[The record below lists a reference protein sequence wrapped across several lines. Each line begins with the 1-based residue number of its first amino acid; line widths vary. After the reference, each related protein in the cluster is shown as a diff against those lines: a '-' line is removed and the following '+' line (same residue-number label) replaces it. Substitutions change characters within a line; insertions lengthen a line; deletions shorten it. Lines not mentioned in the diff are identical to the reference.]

1 MTEVERDLA
10 ERTLGFCDGDAQVN
24 VTRER
29 SLASRFARSVPTQAT
44 AVDDTTVEVLCL
56 LDGHVGTASTNRLDA
71 DALREVAGRARRIAA
86 AAARA
91 GRGDHPG
98 LPQPDSGLSQ
108 PADPRPAGDPAGG
121 SDPVEADDARVGH
134 DAATAELD
142 PAVAGDA
149 LGAAFATAQRHAT
162 EAFGIW
168 SAGEVSTAIVSS
180 AGIRSA
186 ESVTDAH
193 MKVICRDATGRSGY
207 AATTSVG
214 SGALDGAEIAQR
226 AAAKLNPAH
235 PVELPPGEYEVVLDH
250 EAVGT
255 LLDFLGWLAFNGLA
269 HAEHRGALSDRLGQA
284 VAAPAINLSDAP
296 GLRRGLPR
304 SYDADG
310 IRKVRL
316 QLIDDGVARSVVHD
330 TRSAALAGGGAR
342 STGHALA
349 PGGDPDGP
357 APTNLLLAGGGA
369 TSLDELVRPVE
380 RGLYVTR
387 LWYVNPVDPR
397 HTLLTGVT
405 RDGTFL
411 IEDGQITRPLL
422 DVRFTDSVL
431 RILAETVE
439 LTRDR
444 RLVTEADHY
453 GRRFAHGVVCPAVR
467 ATGFRVTGSTT

>member
-1 MTEVERDLA
+1 MTARGRTGMTGVELELA
-10 ERTLGFCDGDAQVN
+10 ERTLGFCDGDCQVN

-56 LDGHVGTASTNRLDA
+56 VDGNVGTASTNRLDA
-71 DALREVAGRARRIAA
+71 DALREVAARALRIAA
-86 AAARA
+86 AAARS

-98 LPQPDSGLSQ
+98 LPQP
-108 PADPRPAGDPAGG
+108 ADPLPEDRAAPGDRSRAQ
-121 SDPVEADDARVGH
+121 ADGGH
-134 DAATAELD
+134 DPATAELD
-142 PAVAGDA
+142 PAGAGRA
-149 LGAAFATAQRHAT
+149 LGSAFAAARRHAS

-168 SAGEVSTAIVSS
+168 SAGEVTTAIVSS

-207 AATTSVG
+207 AATTSVA
-214 SGALDGAEIAQR
+214 SSLLDGAEIAER
-226 AAAKLNPAH
+226 AARRLSPDR
-235 PVELPPGEYEVVLDH
+235 PIELPPGEYEVVLDH

-269 HAEHRGALSDRLGQA
+269 HAERRGALSDRLGQV
-284 VAAPAINLSDAP
+284 VAAEAIDLSDAP

-304 SYDADG
+304 TYDADG
-310 IRKVRL
+310 TRKAPLRL
-316 QLIDDGVARSVVHD
+316 IEAGVARSVVHD

-357 APTNLLLAGGGA
+357 APTNLLLAGGRA
-369 TSLDELVRPVE
+369 DSLDELVSPVQ
-380 RGLYVTR
+380 RGVYVTR

-397 HTLLTGVT
+397 HALLTGVT

-439 LTRDR
+439 LTRDQ

-453 GRRFAHGVVCPAVR
+453 GRRFAHGVICPAVR